1 MHYFPEEI
9 QCISRR
15 FSEKKKEIFHNEG
28 LCWSLLVFVH
38 CEGPQAMALAMCS
51 GGSFLGPGWAH
62 IDQEMIGDQLALL
75 KKTSIN
81 YAIAIENG
89 HL

>member
-1 MHYFPEEI
+1 
-9 QCISRR
+9 
-15 FSEKKKEIFHNEG
+15 
-28 LCWSLLVFVH
+28 
-38 CEGPQAMALAMCS
+38 MALAMCS

-75 KKTSIN
+75 KKNSIN